1 MKNILKKNY
10 IFNFAVFTLCI
21 FTSLIS
27 ANDADFNE
35 LLTRYHLD
43 APTPVTY
50 QYKTEIAYSYYE
62 DTEDGICEES
72 GSFELPES
80 VENLAIKKYK
90 YLNDSDFFNT
100 RFIRNPKEVKTH
112 YLNPKSP
119 AHQQGKIVQV
129 TTEDSIKLNC
139 TFFDR
144 GEDSK
149 KLLIIGG
156 GFTNEREIMIP
167 FVEMF
172 ADDYDIVIMEYRGH
186 GLKDFKL
193 LHPSTWINGP
203 TKTIFGANLSDVKL
217 GAAEEKDVFAVVN
230 EFKNKKN
237 YEKVAGLGVCYSA
250 LIFIKSE
257 AVWQQRTGEK
267 LFNDG
272 IIADGCWLSL
282 QNFIEKIAKDP
293 KLILAPQRGGWEDK
307 WLVRQPWFEGSLIW
321 FAQKLFHTKFNEVSI
336 LDYLPHIKT
345 IPILYFYGKNDLV
358 IYKSE
363 FEIIWN
369 ATKTQKAAI
378 ITSNPHVIN
387 HIKQKELYKKCVED
401 FLNLPFKSFISS
413 LQDTSAV

>member
-1 MKNILKKNY
+1 MKNVLKKNY
-10 IFNFAVFTLCI
+10 IFNFVVFTLCI
-21 FTSLIS
+21 FTSFIS
-27 ANDADFNE
+27 ANDSDFNE
-35 LLTRYHLD
+35 LLTRYYLD

-50 QYKTEIAYSYYE
+50 AYGTEVAYSSYKV
-62 DTEDGICEES
+62 TEYGICEEA
-72 GSFELPES
+72 GSFELPKE
-80 VENLAIKKYK
+80 VTYRTKEQYQH
-90 YLNDSDFFNT
+90 LNDSDFFNT
-100 RFIRNPKEVKTH
+100 RFIRSPKKIKAH

-119 AHQQGKIVQV
+119 AHQQGKIIPV
-129 TTEDSIKLNC
+129 TTEDGIKLNC

-144 GEDSK
+144 GENSK

-172 ADDYDIVIMEYRGH
+172 ADGYDIVLMEYRGH
-186 GLKDFKL
+186 GLKDFKYF
-193 LHPSTWINGP
+193 HPATWINGP
-203 TKTIFGANLSDVKL
+203 TKSIFGANLSDVRL

-293 KLILAPQRGGWEDK
+293 KLILVPQRGGWKDK
-307 WLVRQPWFEGSLIW
+307 WLVRQPWFENSLTW
-321 FAQKLFHTKFNEVSI
+321 FAQKLFYTKFNEVSI
-336 LDYLPHIKT
+336 LDYLPHIKN
-345 IPILYFYGKNDLV
+345 IPILYFYGKDDLV
-358 IYKSE
+358 INRSE

-378 ITSNPHVIN
+378 VTSNPHVIN

-401 FLNLPFKSFISS
+401 FLNLPFKGFISS
-413 LQDTSAV
+413 LQSC